1 AAVRNIVDAN
11 GKLIFPLSPAALR
24 ISAKLPQ
31 TSQACGQVFTG
42 NPFHENRLQVPAR
55 LDYQLNE
62 KHTLFARY
70 LVTRVDTKVPYDMNP
85 NDVLTSTGTGTDD
98 MAQSLAIGDTYVI
111 SPTLVNSFRISGNR
125 VGANK
130 PGAKYFSPADVGI
143 RNLFSYIPSF
153 TAIFGP
159 GFNLGFP
166 ANFIISTTATTN
178 FGINNDIT
186 VVKGAHQLAFGG
198 DVMRALL
205 VTRSNA
211 WAPGVMGFFGLPNL
225 NPVLGVPPQAGPVL
239 GTGAAITDF
248 LTGRVGQLHQ
258 ANPNPENLRQNYFSF
273 YLQDTWKA
281 TRKLTLNYGLRW
293 APFMPMQF
301 TDKDSYTFNLDNFYK
316 GVRSTVIP
324 SAPPGFSYPGDP
336 GFHGTSG
343 MNSHWKNLE
352 PRVGIAWDPRGDGK
366 TAIRAGG
373 GIAYDFI

>member
-1 AAVRNIVDAN
+1 NAAANSRDPFAPTNDGLKRNQFGGTIGGPLKRDKMFFFVGYLGTATRQTPIATQQFVPSVAMQAGDFSAYINPANGCPSAAAVRNIVDAN
-11 GKLIFPLSPAALR
+11 GKLIFPLSPAALK
-24 ISAKLPQ
+24 ISARLPQ
-31 TSQACGQVFTG
+31 TTQACGRVFTG

-55 LDYQLNE
+55 LDYQLNQ

-70 LVTRVDTKVPYDMNP
+70 LVTRVDTKVPYDINP

-111 SPTLVNSFRISGNR
+111 SSTLVNSFRISGNR

-178 FGINNDIT
+178 FGINDDIT

-239 GTGAAITDF
+239 GTGA
-248 LTGRVGQLHQ
+248 
-258 ANPNPENLRQNYFSF
+258 
-273 YLQDTWKA
+273 
-281 TRKLTLNYGLRW
+281 
-293 APFMPMQF
+293 
-301 TDKDSYTFNLDNFYK
+301 
-316 GVRSTVIP
+316 
-324 SAPPGFSYPGDP
+324 
-336 GFHGTSG
+336 
-343 MNSHWKNLE
+343 
-352 PRVGIAWDPRGDGK
+352 
-366 TAIRAGG
+366 
-373 GIAYDFI
+373 